1 MFAKATTNFVTEIDP
16 DGCLVPVFRLNESDN
31 LALLSLVIK
40 RKRFWFWQQPKYLTT
55 DFSLNDVL
63 VGDKDIDTAVI
74 ETDFLKYNS
83 TLQSNTSGGADA
95 DFGPGRVNVGGEG
108 SSKLASSFG
117 NLTKQEIDLKRLL
130 DDSKDRVLD
139 LQHSL
144 VQQTRENRREVLGVV
159 KECITTTQPC
169 TISEVVHK
177 VGSCGAFLGF
187 TVPRKI
193 QVSVKNGGHQSNSSV
208 SVEIPANTALAY
220 SIIELRVKSTGRF
233 DLCLMPHNLGGFE
246 TDGMEKG
253 VTVLCSTPPEAPN
266 RQPLQEELEKLQPQ
280 FKVLS
285 DLPSNTRHCLF
296 QQFSILL
303 KDRTA
308 ISVLDLALEDVS
320 CGKKPDLSSLDKVP
334 SLRSAVQTILELFQ
348 GDDGTGDAQA
358 DSTSS
363 GKQLSHSAMS
373 ATHLLSSALEEMN
386 DSVLSVLESC
396 CCPRTIQ
403 ALQLLVQH
411 VVENKKCSLKDSTL
425 AILGDEN
432 RYSQVVKL
440 FGSSDV
446 VLSKEEDSVSAQLG
460 SQQGHMPHVLCI
472 AICALASLAP
482 LV

>member
-233 DLCLMPHNLGGFE
+233 EFEASCQYMQSVHILFNWLCDQFWSDHCSLVSPDLCLMPHNRGGFE
-246 TDGMEKG
+246 TDGVEKG

-403 ALQLLVQH
+403 ALQLLWSVLHIAWQVQH

-432 RYSQVVKL
+432 
-440 FGSSDV
+440 
-446 VLSKEEDSVSAQLG
+446 
-460 SQQGHMPHVLCI
+460 
-472 AICALASLAP
+472 
-482 LV
+482 